1 MGGSRCAPNIDIEKI
16 LAAGPLPPSR
26 FAPRLGHKNVDEV
39 RSLFS
44 GKLESIL
51 TLNIGP
57 R

>member
-1 MGGSRCAPNIDIEKI
+1 MLNM
-16 LAAGPLPPSR
+16 PSK
-26 FAPRLGHKNVDEV
+26 FAPRLEHKNVDEV
-39 RSLFS
+39 RCLLD